1 MGNGLE
7 MKFTEPLGGIQ
18 QAGAPK
24 TAVKSIT
31 PIVLLAVIDYDYIE
45 SNHNYNR
52 NYMSWNILK
61 KKTQP
66 ICMVS
71 CKYIFRQHTIRINA
85 INEMLL
91 WTS

>member
-31 PIVLLAVIDYDYIE
+31 PIVLLAVIDYD
-45 SNHNYNR
+45 
-52 NYMSWNILK
+52 
-61 KKTQP
+61 
-66 ICMVS
+66 
-71 CKYIFRQHTIRINA
+71 CKR
-85 INEMLL
+85 LD
-91 WTS
+91 TSFYLTRS